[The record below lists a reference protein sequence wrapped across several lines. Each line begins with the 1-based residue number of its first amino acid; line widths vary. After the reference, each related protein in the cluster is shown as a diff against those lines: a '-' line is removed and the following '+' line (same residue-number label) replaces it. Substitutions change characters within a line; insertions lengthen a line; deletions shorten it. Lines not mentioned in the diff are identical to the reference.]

1 VRGAQ
6 QHSSRTLG
14 APNCIQT
21 ASIETL
27 IDLFIDVTKLAAL
40 GCLATRDQLT
50 QGQLRFMPSV
60 APSVAHSAASPA
72 AANAMPIT
80 PIATIADIAARAGV
94 STATVDRVLNKRP
107 GVNAETVLRV
117 MQVMAEIG
125 SPPQRGRPRNA
136 SNLRFAFV
144 LPQDGGGAA
153 ENSGAFVDLVERQIA
168 QSAGDFRHQHITEL
182 TYRFPTGDGVKFA
195 AGLAQ
200 LTDCQGVVVMAP
212 DLPPVKLAIN
222 QLVRAGV
229 HVVTLFSDV
238 AGSMRE
244 THVGAD
250 SRAAGR
256 TAGLLL
262 SRMGTGAGTGARDT
276 VLLASQA
283 TRLSAEIE
291 RRIGFAQ
298 VLEERAPQL
307 RMLRLPDMPSDDAGA
322 ARALTRFFKKDI
334 DPARVA
340 GIYNVGTGSVGLA
353 RALERAELTQ
363 QIALIAHDLSD
374 AHRALLSSG
383 GLAYV
388 LTQDIHYCV
397 NAAARVLRA
406 LCENVRGALNV
417 VQPRVE
423 ILTAEN
429 LH

>member
-1 VRGAQ
+1 MRI
-6 QHSSRTLG
+6 HFNLSISDLLLMTS
-14 APNCIQT
+14 APPVN
-21 ASIETL
+21 
-27 IDLFIDVTKLAAL
+27 AL
-40 GCLATRDQLT
+40 D
-50 QGQLRFMPSV
+50 SV
-60 APSVAHSAASPA
+60 V
-72 AANAMPIT
+72 T
-80 PIATIADIAARAGV
+80 PIATIATIANIAARAGV
-94 STATVDRVLNKRP
+94 STATVDRVLNKRA
-107 GVNAETVLRV
+107 GVNAETVQRV
-117 MQVMAEIG
+117 MHVMAEVG
-125 SPPQRGRPRNA
+125 APPQRGRPRNA
-136 SNLRFAFV
+136 ANFRFAFV
-144 LPQDGGGAA
+144 LPQNDAA
-153 ENSGAFVDLVERQIA
+153 DSNPFADLVDRQIA
-168 QSAGDFRHQHITEL
+168 QSAGDLRHQHITEL
-182 TYRFPTGDGVKFA
+182 TYRFPTGDGTLFA
-195 AGLAQ
+195 AGLAK

-250 SRAAGR
+250 SRAGGR

-262 SRMGTGAGTGARDT
+262 SRTAASPRDT
-276 VLLASQA
+276 LLLASSA
-283 TRLSAEIE
+283 TRLSSEID

-298 VLEERAPQL
+298 VLEERAPHL
-307 RMLRLPDMPSDDAGA
+307 RLLRLPDLPTDDAGA
-322 ARALTRFFKKDI
+322 ARALTRFLKKDI

-340 GIYNVGTGSVGLA
+340 GIYNVGAGSAGLA
-353 RALERAELTQ
+353 RALERAELNHKV
-363 QIALIAHDLSD
+363 ALVAHDLSD